1 MKYKVILLALI
12 FAASTRCLSQTLV
25 TLKSGET
32 INGTVTSLLNGVLKV
47 TFKGNVINIK
57 QSDLKSIDFV
67 KDDAK
72 QVAATKTTSNN
83 GELKGVITYYFNR
96 NYGDKPDIGAK
107 IYVRKTDTTGRK
119 LSPTAKYERA
129 AVLKYLVDN
138 KVDVEKYSSQLKE
151 MNGDTKAG
159 FDELSSAVIKD
170 IYSIDRDET
179 AKVVTADG
187 NGSYSV
193 KLSPGL
199 YEVIITSKG
208 RTSLT
213 VAEINGK
220 IATKIV
226 LIKADDVKTIDYR
239 FGL

>member
-1 MKYKVILLALI
+1 MKLKLIVIVMI
-12 FAASTRCLSQTLV
+12 LSFVTTAFGQTV
-25 TLKSGET
+25 ITLKSGE
-32 INGTVTSLLNGVLKV
+32 IIEGNVTSLINGILKIS
-47 TFKGNVINIK
+47 FKGNPINIK
-57 QSDLKSIDFV
+57 QSELKSIDFV
-67 KDDAK
+67 KEDL
-72 QVAATKTTSNN
+72 KTIASNKNLSN
-83 GELKGVITYYFNR
+83 GELKGVVTYYFNK
-96 NYGDKPDIGAK
+96 NYGDKPDVGAK

-119 LSPTAKYERA
+119 QSPTAKYERA

-170 IYSIDRDET
+170 MYSIERDET
-179 AKVVTADG
+179 AKIVTADG

-220 IATKIV
+220 IATKIIS
-226 LIKADDVKTIDYR
+226 IKSDDVKTIDYR

>member
-1 MKYKVILLALI
+1 MILSFVATAFGQTVI
-12 FAASTRCLSQTLV
+12 
-25 TLKSGET
+25 TLKSGE
-32 INGTVTSLLNGVLKV
+32 IIEGNVTSLINGILKV
-47 TFKGNVINIK
+47 SFKENPINIK
-57 QSDLKSIDFV
+57 QSELKSIDFV
-67 KDDAK
+67 KGEL
-72 QVAATKTTSNN
+72 KTIAPNKNISN
-83 GELKGVITYYFNR
+83 GELKGVVTYYFNK
-96 NYGDKPDIGAK
+96 NYGDKPDVGAK
-107 IYVRKTDTTGRK
+107 IYVRNTDTTGHK
-119 LSPTAKYERA
+119 QSPTAKYERA

-170 IYSIDRDET
+170 MYSIERDET
-179 AKVVTADG
+179 AKIVTADG

-220 IATKIV
+220 IATKIIS
-226 LIKADDVKTIDYR
+226 IKSDDVKTIDYR

>member
-1 MKYKVILLALI
+1 MKLKLILIGIMMSLGTFSYGQSVI
-12 FAASTRCLSQTLV
+12 
-25 TLKSGET
+25 TLKTGEIIEGSVT
-32 INGTVTSLLNGVLKV
+32 SLINGTLKIS
-47 TFKGNVINIK
+47 FKGNPISIK
-57 QSDLKSIDFV
+57 QSELKSIDFV
-67 KDDAK
+67 KGDLK
-72 QVAATKTTSNN
+72 SITTSNN
-83 GELKGVITYYFNR
+83 ISTGELKGVVTYYFNK
-96 NYGDKPDIGAK
+96 NYGDKPDVGAK
-107 IYVRKTDTTGRK
+107 IYVRKTDTAGHK

-179 AKVVTADG
+179 ARIVTADG

-226 LIKADDVKTIDYR
+226 SIKADDVKTIDYR